1 MSPDTFLAIVNKYG
15 EGNILGF
22 GFDNSASLTFGE
34 NQFTIAN
41 NYNDDIQCLQF
52 INFDSKG
59 NPFHVLKSVEDIQSV
74 MIRDSQIPF
83 GNYDSI
89 SVRS

>member
-1 MSPDTFLAIVNKYG
+1 MTADTFTAIINKYG

-34 NQFTIAN
+34 NQFTLAN
-41 NYNDDIQCLQF
+41 HYVDDIQCLQF

-74 MIRDSQIPF
+74 MIRDAGIKFNQ
-83 GNYDSI
+83 YDQI